1 MIENKD
7 RFSRW
12 FNRMLKY
19 EFIEDKD
26 FFKSRIF
33 TLVNNEAKRELQ
45 DYSLTIDMVK
55 EILILQRETK
65 GERYRK
71 YLIECEKKLKETQ
84 LFDNTEIA
92 KRFIEEQQRKQSFID

>member
-19 EFIEDKD
+19 EFIEDTD

-45 DYSLTIDMVK
+45 DYLLTIDMVK
-55 EILILQRETK
+55 EILNFK
-65 GERYRK
+65 
-71 YLIECEKKLKETQ
+71 
-84 LFDNTEIA
+84 
-92 KRFIEEQQRKQSFID
+92 EEQKVNDIESI